1 MGYAI
6 RFNAVREKMSA
17 RLVHAVNHLAS
28 IITES
33 IDVSAGTLRRAGWLL
48 PVLRPSVHLAP
59 PPHPRYTPLRH
70 ATPATPPPRLLVTS
84 KQT

>member
-48 PVLRPSVHLAP
+48 PVLRPSVHLGPLTAP
-59 PPHPRYTPLRH
+59 SQH
-70 ATPATPPPRLLVTS
+70 ATITRHPSHTPPRLLVTS